1 MIETPATV
9 RIDTPEA
16 GRLMRLATYASVAA
30 ALVLIVAKTG
40 AWLATDSIALL
51 SSLVDS
57 LLDVIA
63 SLVTLVAVRHALS
76 PADREHRFGHGKAEA
91 LAALSQSAFVVGSAV
106 LLLFEAG
113 KRLLQPKPV
122 EESDIGIA
130 VMVFS
135 IVVTLALVTLQK
147 WVVKRSGS
155 VAIAADSLH
164 YKGDLLVNIAVIV
177 ALVLSTNFGWILAD
191 PLFGVAITGYI
202 IYNAWLILKSS
213 LDMLM
218 DRELSDEDRQRI
230 RDIAVAHDAVEEV
243 HDLRTRRSGQTCFI
257 QFHLELDGD
266 MRLMQAH
273 EIADAV
279 ELAVRKAFPGA
290 EVIIHQDPAGLDEGH
305 EQFA

>member
-1 MIETPATV
+1 MTEETV

-30 ALVLIVAKTG
+30 AVLLIVAKTG

-63 SLVTLVAVRHALS
+63 SLVTLVAVRHALA

-113 KRLLQPKPV
+113 KRLLHPRPV
-122 EESDIGIA
+122 EESEIGIA

-135 IVVTLALVTLQK
+135 IVVTLALVTLQR

-177 ALVLSTNFGWILAD
+177 ALVLSANFGWILAD
-191 PLFGVAITGYI
+191 PIFGVAIAGYI
-202 IYNAWLILKSS
+202 IFNAWLILRSS

-230 RDIAVAHDAVEEV
+230 HDIAVAHDAVEEV

-273 EIADAV
+273 EISDEV
-279 ELAVRKAFPGA
+279 ELAICKAFPGA
-290 EVIIHQDPAGLDEGH
+290 EVIIHEDPAGLEEARD
-305 EQFA
+305 QFA